1 LQIGLYA
8 TQLVKRMLQKT
19 LMEGISQGI
28 QFSLCELL
36 MMFRLMY
43 DQTDYPQAKS
53 FKIFKFN
60 YSYVSYFVNEWE

>member
-1 LQIGLYA
+1 
-8 TQLVKRMLQKT
+8 MLQKT

-60 YSYVSYFVNEWE
+60 YSYVSYFVKEWE